1 MRAPA
6 RICDTSFSFYRALSM
21 PLLLS
26 TIWELCL
33 FRRGPDALPGAPAF
47 TALALFVNLILSTV
61 IGLSLGE
68 RSLPGA
74 LSGAVVATA
83 VLASG
88 LWFVLL
94 LRGLT
99 ARFPQSF
106 SALLCTDAVLS
117 CAQWPVLLAWPENG
131 TAPLLMLAEVGL
143 MVWWLALFAFIL
155 SRALGVG
162 RTHGT
167 FLALGLFLLAAMAT
181 QSVLGGPS

>member
-1 MRAPA
+1 MRAPR
-6 RICDTSFSFYRALSM
+6 RICDTSPSFFWALAM

-33 FRRGPDALPGAPAF
+33 FRRGPDALPGAQAF
-47 TALALFVNLILSTV
+47 TALALLINLFLSTI

-68 RSLPGA
+68 RSLTGA

-88 LWFVLL
+88 LWFVLK

-99 ARFPQSF
+99 VRFPQSF
-106 SALLCTDAVLS
+106 AALLCTDAVLS
-117 CAQWPVLLAWPENG
+117 CAQWPVLLAWPKSG

-181 QSVLGGPS
+181 QSVLGGSP

>member
-1 MRAPA
+1 MRH
-6 RICDTSFSFYRALSM
+6 FLF
-21 PLLLS
+21 LLLGPLHAA
-26 TIWELCL
+26 IAIDDLQELCL

-74 LSGAVVATA
+74 LSGAVVAAA

-181 QSVLGGPS
+181 QSVLGGSS

>member
-6 RICDTSFSFYRALSM
+6 RICDTSFSFYGALSM

-26 TIWELCL
+26 TICSCL

-74 LSGAVVATA
+74 LSGAVVAAA

-131 TAPLLMLAEVGL
+131 SAPLLMLAEVGL
-143 MVWWLALFAFIL
+143 
-155 SRALGVG
+155 RC
-162 RTHGT
+162 
-167 FLALGLFLLAAMAT
+167 
-181 QSVLGGPS
+181 GGSPSSPSF

>member
-1 MRAPA
+1 
-6 RICDTSFSFYRALSM
+6 M
-21 PLLLS
+21 PLLLT

-47 TALALFVNLILSTV
+47 TALVLLIHLILSTI

-68 RSLPGA
+68 RSLPRP
-74 LSGAVVATA
+74 LSRPVVATA

-88 LWFVLL
+88 LWFVLM

-117 CAQWPVLLAWPENG
+117 GAQWPVLQYQVNLR
-131 TAPLLMLAEVGL
+131 
-143 MVWWLALFAFIL
+143 F
-155 SRALGVG
+155 
-162 RTHGT
+162 H
-167 FLALGLFLLAAMAT
+167 
-181 QSVLGGPS
+181 